1 MHLTK
6 AYVGFAV
13 CTCTSKYV
21 HLSLQLRVDSDW
33 ARRVKASMSHL
44 NTNSNHF
51 LSVYFF
57 FDAFLCHA
65 CPA

>member
-6 AYVGFAV
+6 AFVGFVV

-33 ARRVKASMSHL
+33 ARRVKGSMSHL
-44 NTNSNHF
+44 NTNSDPTPAEILCIRQ
-51 LSVYFF
+51 LSQNI
-57 FDAFLCHA
+57 
-65 CPA
+65 